1 MLEKMSMRVEAGRQ
15 LPAGNWKPLTFF
27 TKSSILDF
35 AVLLDSPLLCLG
47 YSLVTEVGKE
57 APNRMKISHCIKKVF
72 HRLLQRI

>member
-1 MLEKMSMRVEAGRQ
+1 MLEKISMRVEAGQ
-15 LPAGNWKPLTFF
+15 ELPAGNWKPLNFF

-35 AVLLDSPLLCLG
+35 AILLHSPLFRLG